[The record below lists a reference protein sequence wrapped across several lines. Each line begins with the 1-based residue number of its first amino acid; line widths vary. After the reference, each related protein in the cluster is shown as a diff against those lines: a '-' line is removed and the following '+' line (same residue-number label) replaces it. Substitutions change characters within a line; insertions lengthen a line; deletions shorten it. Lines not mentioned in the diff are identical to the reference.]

1 MLAVRRVGPNREM
14 VIDRRRFLRASA
26 AGIAATAGGVLLPSL
41 PARAAGASRVAF
53 YRHSGLPNQD
63 EATRAA
69 TVKALV
75 GSAVQVATGQG
86 TPERAWR
93 SLFSADD
100 MVAIKVNCMAGML
113 SPSLDVVNAIVEGLK
128 GAGVDP
134 DKITIYDKE
143 DRDLEAAGYTLN
155 DKPPGPLVQG
165 TVGGPNAP
173 GYCARFTT
181 RGDTTFRLSNIVAE
195 RTTAIVNVPV
205 VKDHIFAGMTG
216 ALKNHFGTI
225 HNPEDFHYITGCSP
239 AVADVNCAADLRA
252 KQRLIVGDALRV
264 QYEGGPSYQAN
275 AVYEYWG
282 VFAGT
287 DPVAV
292 DSQLLVLLDT
302 LRRQH
307 GLKPL
312 SETDRPVR
320 YLEPAAEKE
329 LGTLDP
335 NQIELIYADLA
346 ERPGG

>member
-1 MLAVRRVGPNREM
+1 MI
-14 VIDRRRFLRASA
+14 IDRRGFLKASA
-26 AGIAATAGGVLLPSL
+26 AGIAAAAGGVLLPSL

-53 YRHSGLPNQD
+53 YRHSGLPRQD

-69 TVKALV
+69 TVKSLV
-75 GSAVQVATGQG
+75 DAAVQAAARKG
-86 TPERAWR
+86 TPQQAWR
-93 SLFSADD
+93 SLFSRDD
-100 MVAIKVNCMAGML
+100 VVAIKVNCMAGML
-113 SPSLDVVNAIVEGLK
+113 SPSLQVVNAVVEGLK

-134 DKITIYDKE
+134 DKITVFDKE
-143 DRDLEAAGYTLN
+143 DRDLEGAGYTLN
-155 DKPPGPLVQG
+155 DKPPGPLVRG

-173 GYCARFTT
+173 GYCPRFTT
-181 RGDTTFRLSNIVAE
+181 RGDTTFRLSNIVTE
-195 RTTAIVNVPV
+195 RTTAIVNLPV
-205 VKDHIFAGMTG
+205 VKDHVFAGMTG

-225 HNPEDFHYITGCSP
+225 HNPEDFHYRNGCSP

-252 KQRLIVGDALRV
+252 KQRLVVGDALRV
-264 QYEGGPSYQAN
+264 QYEGGPSYQAD

-282 VFAGT
+282 IFAGT

-307 GLKPL
+307 DLKPL
-312 SETDRPVR
+312 NETDHPVR
-320 YLEPAAEKE
+320 YLEKAAEKE

-346 ERPGG
+346 ETAEE